1 MISTPKPRLSLF
13 KLYESPEFGIGGS
26 LLLLLFLF
34 FRLDLDIGKEFVGRE
49 KCLKYARIFK
59 FEDERRTKICYYF
72 RGEGKIGSRI
82 LFP

>member
-49 KCLKYARIFK
+49 KFLKYARIFK